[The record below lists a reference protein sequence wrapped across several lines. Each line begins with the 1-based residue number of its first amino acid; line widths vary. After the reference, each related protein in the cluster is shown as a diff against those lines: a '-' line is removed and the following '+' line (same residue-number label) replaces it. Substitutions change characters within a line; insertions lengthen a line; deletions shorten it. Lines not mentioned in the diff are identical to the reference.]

1 MTAPMVLSQASSGGG
16 PSSERC
22 ARAREI
28 RESYAESTR
37 SCGRGFKNGSSEKV
51 IIPPKTYQI
60 WFRSVV
66 MSVRFRDRSR
76 VDVVERY
83 TRDLVSGRRVSFP
96 DDEEGLRIMIRAS
109 RTAMEELNLKE
120 VNLEYSKRKL
130 LTPLRRKAYKR
141 RYAVAKRVYDLA
153 RFKAAN
159 LGEE

>member
-1 MTAPMVLSQASSGGG
+1 
-16 PSSERC
+16 
-22 ARAREI
+22 
-28 RESYAESTR
+28 
-37 SCGRGFKNGSSEKV
+37 
-51 IIPPKTYQI
+51 
-60 WFRSVV
+60 